1 MFCDLSEY
9 FQIQYNLLS
18 LPKIEN
24 AMDLKVFTQ
33 ISKRLLKVELQRLIS
48 CQVLNSS
55 LGVVVSLLLYDGK
68 LNIFG
73 LWTK

>member
-1 MFCDLSEY
+1 MPW
-9 FQIQYNLLS
+9 I
-18 LPKIEN
+18 I
-24 AMDLKVFTQ
+24 KVFTQ
-33 ISKRLLKVELQRLIS
+33 ISKRLLNVELQRLIS

-73 LWTK
+73 LWTKIRRLRTLENADQHISP

>member
-33 ISKRLLKVELQRLIS
+33 ISKRLLNVELQRLIS